1 MRHGDIDNGI
11 ISRYQY
17 SNIDKHSYKEIKA
30 NPYKYFKGD
39 KSMTHLIYFPSPT
52 SFSIR
57 KIKEEK
63 ARLNEVF
70 EMNDYTE
77 YYLPENLYENGIS
90 VQIFDKK
97 FPIIR
102 TYNYEF
108 KIDDYYPIQAFRRF
122 KGETLK
128 ILNIYS
134 KKLVRIC
141 YINITFQYISYNF
154 IYFQKYDAYRDSEKR
169 KMKFIIEPLLKNKK
183 IKYMI
188 HYLKEGRENSNLYKM
203 KLYNNFGSI
212 SQNKT
217 FEKIA
222 SSDFEYIF
230 NDIENPY
237 ATIEVIGI
245 DLETGY
251 IYTYRQGKLEESEF
265 DSDNSYVVVFIV
277 VGIVI
282 FLIVI
287 IVIIIFIMRKRKGK
301 NISVDIESNNK
312 LID

>member
-1 MRHGDIDNGI
+1 
-11 ISRYQY
+11 
-17 SNIDKHSYKEIKA
+17 
-30 NPYKYFKGD
+30 
-39 KSMTHLIYFPSPT
+39 
-52 SFSIR
+52 
-57 KIKEEK
+57 
-63 ARLNEVF
+63 
-70 EMNDYTE
+70 MNDYTE
-77 YYLPENLYENGIS
+77 YYLPENLYDTGIS
-90 VQIFDKK
+90 VQMCDKK

-122 KGETLK
+122 KGETIK

-141 YINITFQYISYNF
+141 YINITFQYIYLK
-154 IYFQKYDAYRDSEKR
+154 YTDYQKYDAYRDSEKR

-217 FEKIA
+217 FDKIA

-230 NDIENPY
+230 KDIEKPF
-237 ATIEVIGI
+237 ADIEVIGI
-245 DLETGY
+245 DSETGY
-251 IYTYRQGKLEESEF
+251 IYTYRQGKIIDTKL
-265 DSDNSYVVVFIV
+265 DSDDSDDSDNNHNSYVVVFIV
-277 VGIVI
+277 VGIVV
-282 FLIVI
+282 FLILI
-287 IVIIIFIMRKRKGK
+287 IVIIIFIMKKSKGK
-301 NISVDIESNNK
+301 NISLDIESNNK